1 MLTIKEYTVESIRD
15 PYGILSGQRY
25 EFRFDLDVPE
35 EDELYVENGVYV
47 KTVFMVDGEQSRIL
61 SYHFYE
67 ASTDRYLDF
76 DMEPEE
82 EEALAAFCKE
92 HLAED

>member
-1 MLTIKEYTVESIRD
+1 MLTVKKYNVEAVVD

-25 EFRFDLDVPE
+25 EFQLDLDIPE
-35 EDELYVENGVYV
+35 EDELYSENGVYLKV
-47 KTVFMVDGEQSRIL
+47 IFMVDGEQSRIL

-67 ASTDRYLDF
+67 ITTNQYLDF

-82 EEALAAFCKE
+82 EEALTAYCRE
-92 HLAED
+92 HLPE